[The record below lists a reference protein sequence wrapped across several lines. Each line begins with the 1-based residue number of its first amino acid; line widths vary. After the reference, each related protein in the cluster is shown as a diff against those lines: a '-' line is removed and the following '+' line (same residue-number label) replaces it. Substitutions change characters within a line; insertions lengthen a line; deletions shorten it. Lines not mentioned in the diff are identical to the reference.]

1 MAKNKIVDISEVV
14 SRVPTWEIIK
24 GQLYSEFIFKD
35 FEESFLFMTK
45 VAVVAEQ
52 MNHHPTW
59 TNTYNKVNITL
70 WTHDDN
76 ALTNLDIELAEQIDK
91 IVAEM

>member
-76 ALTNLDIELAEQIDK
+76 ALTNLDIELAEEIDK